1 MFHRRQADGPL
12 WLSSAVFGLF
22 LTFFRIFWGLLLVFY
37 AGIWYN
43 RAGNEGGDDMSFF
56 GKMLASIGADWYIFV
71 CAAVCVVCLVVIR
84 LSNKKIDRS
93 FELWKSENYYSNFIY
108 KARTLSSSVFVTL
121 ITIFPLLGM
130 LGTVKSLLV
139 LNFGDENA
147 ILNAKSSFFDALTST
162 AWGIIFAILF
172 KVINAVISKHTED
185 NIEKISGLISG
196 KAVNI
201 DAQRA
206 GDKREGY
213 EK

>member
-1 MFHRRQADGPL
+1 
-12 WLSSAVFGLF
+12 
-22 LTFFRIFWGLLLVFY
+22 
-37 AGIWYN
+37 
-43 RAGNEGGDDMSFF
+43 
-56 GKMLASIGADWYIFV
+56 
-71 CAAVCVVCLVVIR
+71 
-84 LSNKKIDRS
+84 
-93 FELWKSENYYSNFIY
+93 
-108 KARTLSSSVFVTL
+108 
-121 ITIFPLLGM
+121 M

>member
-1 MFHRRQADGPL
+1 MG
-12 WLSSAVFGLF
+12 
-22 LTFFRIFWGLLLVFY
+22 
-37 AGIWYN
+37 
-43 RAGNEGGDDMSFF
+43 FF
-56 GKMLASIGADWYIFV
+56 GKMLASVAQDWYIFL
-71 CAAVCVVCLVVIR
+71 CAVVSVGCLIVIR
-84 LSNKKIDRS
+84 LSNKKVDRS

-108 KARTLSSSVFVTL
+108 KALTLSYSLFVTL

-147 ILNAKSSFFDALTST
+147 ILNARSSFFDALTST

-172 KVINAVISKHTED
+172 KVVNAVICRHTED
-185 NIEKISGLISG
+185 NIDKVSGLISR

-201 DAQRA
+201 DAQKPSE
-206 GDKREGY
+206 KRQGY

>member
-1 MFHRRQADGPL
+1 MG
-12 WLSSAVFGLF
+12 
-22 LTFFRIFWGLLLVFY
+22 
-37 AGIWYN
+37 
-43 RAGNEGGDDMSFF
+43 FF
-56 GKMLASIGADWYIFV
+56 GKMLASVGADWYIFL
-71 CAAVCVVCLVVIR
+71 CALVCVGCLIVIR

-108 KARTLSSSVFVTL
+108 KALTLSSSIFVTL

-130 LGTVKSLLV
+130 FGTVKSLLA
-139 LNFGDENA
+139 LNIMDDNA
-147 ILNAKSSFFDALTST
+147 ILNARNSFFDALTST
-162 AWGIIFAILF
+162 AWGIIFAVIF

-201 DAQRA
+201 DAKRG

>member
-1 MFHRRQADGPL
+1 
-12 WLSSAVFGLF
+12 
-22 LTFFRIFWGLLLVFY
+22 
-37 AGIWYN
+37 
-43 RAGNEGGDDMSFF
+43 MSFF
-56 GKMLASIGADWYIFV
+56 GKMLASVGADWYIFF
-71 CAAVCVVCLVVIR
+71 CAFICVACLVAIR

-108 KARTLSSSVFVTL
+108 KALTLSSSVFVTL

-147 ILNAKSSFFDALTST
+147 ILNARSSFFDALTST

-172 KVINAVISKHTED
+172 KVVNAVICRHTED
-185 NIEKISGLISG
+185 NIDKVSGLISR

-201 DAQRA
+201 DAQKPSE
-206 GDKREGY
+206 KRQGY

>member
-1 MFHRRQADGPL
+1 
-12 WLSSAVFGLF
+12 
-22 LTFFRIFWGLLLVFY
+22 
-37 AGIWYN
+37 
-43 RAGNEGGDDMSFF
+43 MSFF
-56 GKMLASIGADWYIFV
+56 GKMLASVGTDWYIFV
-71 CAAVCVVCLVVIR
+71 SAAICVACLVVIR

-108 KARTLSSSVFVTL
+108 KALTLSSSIFVTL

-130 LGTVKSLLV
+130 FGTVKSLLA
-139 LNFGDENA
+139 LNFMDENA
-147 ILNAKSSFFDALTST
+147 ILNARNSFFDALTST
-162 AWGIIFAILF
+162 AWGIIFAVIF

-201 DAQRA
+201 DAQRTVE
-206 GDKREGY
+206 KREGY

>member
-1 MFHRRQADGPL
+1 MG
-12 WLSSAVFGLF
+12 
-22 LTFFRIFWGLLLVFY
+22 
-37 AGIWYN
+37 
-43 RAGNEGGDDMSFF
+43 FF
-56 GKMLASIGADWYIFV
+56 GKMLASVGADWYIFL
-71 CAAVCVVCLVVIR
+71 CALVCVGCLIVIR

-108 KARTLSSSVFVTL
+108 KALTLSSSIFVTL

-130 LGTVKSLLV
+130 FGTVKSLLA
-139 LNFGDENA
+139 LNIMDDNA
-147 ILNAKSSFFDALTST
+147 ILNARNSFFDALTST
-162 AWGIIFAILF
+162 AWGIIFAVIF

-185 NIEKISGLISG
+185 NIEKISGLING

-201 DAQRA
+201 DAQRT

>member
-1 MFHRRQADGPL
+1 
-12 WLSSAVFGLF
+12 
-22 LTFFRIFWGLLLVFY
+22 
-37 AGIWYN
+37 
-43 RAGNEGGDDMSFF
+43 MSFY
-56 GKMLASIGADWYIFV
+56 GKMLASVGADWYIFAF
-71 CAAVCVVCLVVIR
+71 AAISVGCLVVMR

-108 KARTLSSSVFVTL
+108 KALTLSSSIFVTL

-130 LGTVKSLLV
+130 FGTVKSLLA
-139 LNFGDENA
+139 LNFMDENA
-147 ILNAKSSFFDALTST
+147 ILNARNSFFDALTST
-162 AWGIIFAILF
+162 AWGIIFAVIF

-201 DAQRA
+201 DAQRG